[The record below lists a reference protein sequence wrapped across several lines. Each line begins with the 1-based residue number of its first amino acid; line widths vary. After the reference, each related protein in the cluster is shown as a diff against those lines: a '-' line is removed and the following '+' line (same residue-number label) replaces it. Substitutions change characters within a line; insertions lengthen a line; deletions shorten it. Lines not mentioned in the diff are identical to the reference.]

1 MPRANITVTIP
12 EGVWIGDV
20 SRAHPDA
27 SVRILAAH
35 AEGETGVGLVEIT
48 GERVPEIVA
57 AVEASESVT
66 DLATIQRSENTA
78 LLQFETTVP
87 LLLLLAQDSGVPIP
101 MPFAIEAGEAEWAIT
116 APQDRLSELG
126 EQFEAFGV
134 PFTLNEIRQH
144 VEPEQL
150 LTDRQLRLL
159 TAAVDRG
166 YYDTPRECTL
176 TELASEVGLAKST
189 CSETLHRAEEA
200 IVKRFLDD
208 LDAASDQFGR

>member
-48 GERVPEIVA
+48 GEHASEVVA
-57 AVEASESVT
+57 DVEASESVT
-66 DLATIQRSENTA
+66 DLETIQRYSDTL

-101 MPFAIEAGEAEWAIT
+101 MPFTIEAGEAEWVIT

-134 PFTLNEIRQH
+134 PFTVNEIRQH
-144 VEPEQL
+144 VEPETL

-189 CSETLHRAEEA
+189 CSETLHRVEEK
-200 IVKRFLDD
+200 IIKRFVDD
-208 LDAASDQFGR
+208 FDGVGDPARR